1 MRRRPVN
8 RNEVEERRVIRL
20 LAELAD
26 AVPAL
31 PDDQLYSFPAASA
44 PANSRGRSRR
54 FRTPSRY
61 LPAVAAAA
69 VVAIGVSVQLE
80 GTASWSSSVTHPGS
94 AELATFPQGTAL
106 QLLIAPETR

>member
-1 MRRRPVN
+1 MRRRFVKQ
-8 RNEVEERRVIRL
+8 NEVEERRVIRL

-26 AVPAL
+26 GVPAL
-31 PDDQLYSFPAASA
+31 PDDQLCSFPAAYA
-44 PANSRGRSRR
+44 PANPRGRSRR

-80 GTASWSSSVTHPGS
+80 GTASRPSSAAHPGS
-94 AELATFPQGTAL
+94 AELATFPEGTAL